1 MVDGNLLTRR
11 TLIETVAIA
20 SGRADL
26 PDWNN
31 FPPDFEST
39 VKHISREDARKQ
51 GCLILVAEDNEYNQ
65 KVIAQ
70 QLMLLGRAADITGNG
85 QEALRRWYTGSYSIL
100 ITDLHMPVMDGYE
113 LTTAIR
119 AAEQGGPRM
128 PIIAFTANA
137 LKGEAE
143 RCKAVGMDD
152 YLSKPVQ
159 LVQLKEMLNKW
170 QPVVLS
176 DAFLSQSQPAV
187 DVRVLAALIGNDEAV
202 IGEFLNDFRVSAMQI
217 AAELRTACLAGDALP
232 TAAAAHKL
240 KSAARSVG
248 AMALGDF
255 CAAMEKTGRLGD
267 GPALW
272 GLLPGFEVELARVES
287 FLVTY

>member
-1 MVDGNLLTRR
+1 
-11 TLIETVAIA
+11 
-20 SGRADL
+20 
-26 PDWNN
+26 
-31 FPPDFEST
+31 
-39 VKHISREDARKQ
+39 
-51 GCLILVAEDNEYNQ
+51 
-65 KVIAQ
+65 
-70 QLMLLGRAADITGNG
+70 
-85 QEALRRWYTGSYSIL
+85 
-100 ITDLHMPVMDGYE
+100 MPVMDGYE

-170 QPVVLS
+170 QPVVQS
-176 DAFLSQSQPAV
+176 DAFLSQNQPAV

-217 AAELRTACLAGDALP
+217 AAELRTACLAGEALQ

-255 CAAMEKTGRLGD
+255 CAAMEKAGRLGD
-267 GPALW
+267 TPTLW
-272 GLLPGFEVELARVES
+272 GLLPGFEVELARVDS